1 MSKNLDVIRF
11 RNDDLISEV
20 TTKDQWIEYG
30 KLGKPAQCYFSNL
43 EPNVKKKLASYI
55 TGLH

>member
-30 KLGKPAQCYFSNL
+30 KLGKPA
-43 EPNVKKKLASYI
+43 
-55 TGLH
+55 